1 MKNQIV
7 KFILQ
12 SQILIKLYQAIFNAT
27 FSQ

>member
-12 SQILIKLYQAIFNAT
+12 SQILIKLHHAIFNAT

>member
-7 KFILQ
+7 QFILH
-12 SQILIKLYQAIFNAT
+12 SQILIKLHQAIFNAT